1 MTVRNAFIK
10 AIEGLTYKKRI
21 KEYASHKTNFNDRGD
36 LKGVVTSA

>member
-10 AIEGLTYKKRI
+10 AIEGLTCKKKV
-21 KEYASHKTNFNDRGD
+21 KEYTSHKTSFNDRGD